1 VGKEIIRLFL
11 ITIFLS
17 SHLFSHPVIF
27 KGGKVFWVTQSLN
40 YNDIRFGTSQTS
52 NWLIGG
58 RLLEDRNSN
67 ESFVLI
73 NNNYLLKRWNAPNSQ
88 ANIYLLSSVGINT
101 KDNKEMGVFGIHGDW
116 ENRRYMVMQ
125 MMEYFSHNESWV
137 SSTRLSVSPYTVDY
151 TKMSVWL
158 IANYEVTYQD
168 DEYSST
174 LIPVVRLFKGNYLV
188 EFGKSKD
195 SSFLSLMIHF

>member
-1 VGKEIIRLFL
+1 MGKEIIRLFL

-27 KGGKVFWVTQSLN
+27 KGGKVFWVTQTLN

-101 KDNKEMGVFGIHGDW
+101 KDNKEMGAFGIHGDW

>member
-1 VGKEIIRLFL
+1 MGKEIIRLFL

-27 KGGKVFWVTQSLN
+27 KGGKVFWVTQTLN

-174 LIPVVRLFKGNYLV
+174 LMPVVRLFKGNYLV

>member
-101 KDNKEMGVFGIHGDW
+101 KDNKEMGAFGIHGDW

>member
-1 VGKEIIRLFL
+1 MGKEIIRLFL
-11 ITIFLS
+11 ITIFLLS
-17 SHLFSHPVIF
+17 NLFSHPVIF
-27 KGGKVFWVTQSLN
+27 KGGKVFWVTQTLN

-58 RLLEDRNSN
+58 RLLEDRNLN

-88 ANIYLLSSVGINT
+88 ANIYLLSSVGINA
-101 KDNKEMGVFGIHGDW
+101 KDNKEMGTFGIHGDW

-137 SSTRLSVSPYTVDY
+137 SNTRLSVSPYTVDY

-195 SSFLSLMIHF
+195 NSFLSLMIHF

>member
-73 NNNYLLKRWNAPNSQ
+73 NNNYLLKRWNALNSQ

-101 KDNKEMGVFGIHGDW
+101 KDNKEMGAFGIHGDW
-116 ENRRYMVMQ
+116 ENRRYMAMQ

-137 SSTRLSVSPYTVDY
+137 SSTRLAISPYTVDY

-195 SSFLSLMIHF
+195 NSFLSLMIHF

>member
-1 VGKEIIRLFL
+1 MGKEIKRLFL
-11 ITIFLS
+11 ITIFLL
-17 SHLFSHPVIF
+17 SHLFGHPVIF
-27 KGGKVFWVTQSLN
+27 KGGKVFWVTQKPN
-40 YNDIRFGTSQTS
+40 YNDIRFGISQTS

>member
-1 VGKEIIRLFL
+1 MGKEIIRLFL

-101 KDNKEMGVFGIHGDW
+101 KDNKEMGAFGIHGDW

-137 SSTRLSVSPYTVDY
+137 SSTRLAISPYTVDY

-174 LIPVVRLFKGNYLV
+174 LMPVVRLFKGNYLV

>member
-1 VGKEIIRLFL
+1 MGKEIIRLFL

-101 KDNKEMGVFGIHGDW
+101 KDNKEMGAFGIHGDW

-174 LIPVVRLFKGNYLV
+174 LMPVVRLFKGNYLV

>member
-1 VGKEIIRLFL
+1 MGKEIIRLFL

-27 KGGKVFWVTQSLN
+27 KGGKVFWVTQTLN

-101 KDNKEMGVFGIHGDW
+101 KDNKEMGAFGIHGDW
-116 ENRRYMVMQ
+116 ENIRYMVMQ

>member
-1 VGKEIIRLFL
+1 MGKEIIRLFL

>member
-1 VGKEIIRLFL
+1 MGKEIIRLFL

-101 KDNKEMGVFGIHGDW
+101 KDNKEMGAFGIHGDW

>member
-1 VGKEIIRLFL
+1 MGKEIIRLFL

-101 KDNKEMGVFGIHGDW
+101 KDNKEMGAFGIHGDW

-125 MMEYFSHNESWV
+125 MMEI
-137 SSTRLSVSPYTVDY
+137 L
-151 TKMSVWL
+151 KIL
-158 IANYEVTYQD
+158 
-168 DEYSST
+168 
-174 LIPVVRLFKGNYLV
+174 LFLN
-188 EFGKSKD
+188 
-195 SSFLSLMIHF
+195 

>member
-1 VGKEIIRLFL
+1 MGKEIKRLFL
-11 ITIFLS
+11 ITIFLL
-17 SHLFSHPVIF
+17 SHLFGHPVIF
-27 KGGKVFWVTQSLN
+27 KGGKVFWVTQKPD
-40 YNDIRFGTSQTS
+40 YNDIRFGISQTS

-101 KDNKEMGVFGIHGDW
+101 KDNKEMGSFGIHGDW

-137 SSTRLSVSPYTVDY
+137 SGTRLAISPYTVDY

-195 SSFLSLMIHF
+195 NSFLSLMIHF